1 MVGAGNAFPSVIA
14 IIPLGENVNT
24 CDILKR
30 ILDSCQGNTIRY
42 SMLGQ
47 VCFTC
52 IFTSNLW
59 LGWYCST
66 CNHCSSKVQKSS
78 NLPLLYTEP

>member
-24 CDILKR
+24 CDVLKR
-30 ILDSCQGNTIRY
+30 ILDGCQGNTIRY

-47 VCFTC
+47 VCLVC
-52 IFTSNLW
+52 IPTLK
-59 LGWYCST
+59 LM
-66 CNHCSSKVQKSS
+66 VRMA
-78 NLPLLYTEP
+78 LLSL

>member
-14 IIPLGENVNT
+14 IIPLGENVNS
-24 CDILKR
+24 CDVLKR

-47 VCFTC
+47 VG
-52 IFTSNLW
+52 LV
-59 LGWYCST
+59 
-66 CNHCSSKVQKSS
+66 CNSIL
-78 NLPLLYTEP
+78 NFMARMALLSL

>member
-24 CDILKR
+24 CDVLKR

-47 VCFTC
+47 VCFVF
-52 IFTSNLW
+52 IFA
-59 LGWYCST
+59 
-66 CNHCSSKVQKSS
+66 
-78 NLPLLYTEP
+78 